1 MKRITIADIAE
12 TEAVKNAQEFGID
25 LMLTNQGLAL
35 TPTERLRKLQ
45 QTVNSIQSMREG
57 IKHR

>member
-25 LMLTNQGLAL
+25 LTLTNQGLAL